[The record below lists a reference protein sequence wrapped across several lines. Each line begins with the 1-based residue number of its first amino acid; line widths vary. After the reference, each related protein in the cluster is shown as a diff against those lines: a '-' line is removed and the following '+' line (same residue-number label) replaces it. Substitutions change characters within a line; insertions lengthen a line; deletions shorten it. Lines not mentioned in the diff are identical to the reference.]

1 MLVSRHLLW
10 FNQSRLTASFCQGLL
25 MHQWYMGVQV
35 PLLLQSVYTLTSASR
50 FGYPDLQICF
60 SPWKSPQTFPSPT
73 PEPCGGGWLH
83 NCTYRHVHVVVVYKL
98 KIDGHWFF
106 FPPPKAFSCFL
117 ILHSP
122 LICPTMLHFHWFP
135 LTLASPFC
143 GSACM
148 VIKSVFLDEFSC
160 FITYQISITY
170 ALQSAFLS
178 RHSYW
183 CCKCP

>member
-1 MLVSRHLLW
+1 M
-10 FNQSRLTASFCQGLL
+10 
-25 MHQWYMGVQV
+25 
-35 PLLLQSVYTLTSASR
+35 
-50 FGYPDLQICF
+50 D
-60 SPWKSPQTFPSPT
+60 
-73 PEPCGGGWLH
+73 
-83 NCTYRHVHVVVVYKL
+83 
-98 KIDGHWFF
+98 IDFF
-106 FPPPKAFSCFL
+106 FPPPKRKQASTFPPLFSWLPGKQQRVIWMLFHDIHLFSLPRGVVVSGLPVLWVHGYGPERRAPESRPISTVVVIFAEVGRSEVEPGAAAGGTRCLPRLWGLAFSCFL

-143 GSACM
+143 GSACL

-178 RHSYW
+178 RHSY
-183 CCKCP
+183 